1 MSYVTRKFKK
11 IKKIKNKKNKKPELR
26 PISNIRSETR
36 TSDKTSHEANR
47 FITELE

>member
-11 IKKIKNKKNKKPELR
+11 MKKIKQNKKPELR

-36 TSDKTSHEANR
+36 TSDKTSHEANG
-47 FITELE
+47 FITGLE